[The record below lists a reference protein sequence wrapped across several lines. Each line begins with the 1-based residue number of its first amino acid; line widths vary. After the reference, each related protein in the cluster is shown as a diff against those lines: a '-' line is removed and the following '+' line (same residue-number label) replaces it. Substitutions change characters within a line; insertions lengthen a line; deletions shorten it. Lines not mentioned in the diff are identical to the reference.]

1 MTAGSWKCTNT
12 CCGTIRRRTKK
23 KRGKIGVP
31 CLWRRVWIKERLKHT
46 TGVGRGPSIAT
57 ALRVL
62 RVPRHPL
69 LLCSNTPGLFPAGPF
84 IFGGVETEETAIKS
98 INGVSSRRKSE
109 KCQVV
114 TRPPLNTNAHL
125 HLLRFFAAYPTRPMS
140 CRNAR
145 SVVISNDFCCC
156 TARMTIEYA
165 R

>member
-1 MTAGSWKCTNT
+1 MEVHEYVLRHDQTADKEEEGKNRRPMPLEARVDQRKAQTHNRGREGTIYRHRLASLASPAAPFAALFKHAGSFP
-12 CCGTIRRRTKK
+12 RRT
-23 KRGKIGVP
+23 IY
-31 CLWRRVWIKERLKHT
+31 I
-46 TGVGRGPSIAT
+46 
-57 ALRVL
+57 
-62 RVPRHPL
+62 
-69 LLCSNTPGLFPAGPF
+69 
-84 IFGGVETEETAIKS
+84 GGVETEETAIKS
-98 INGVSSRRKSE
+98 VNYCVSSRRKSE

-156 TARMTIEYA
+156 TACMTIEYA